1 MTNEEK
7 AYIET
12 INRLAEEVEFLKTK
26 LGIAIQGLK
35 AFGDTEGEN
44 GIAQK
49 TIEEIEKLGSDDE
62 VQ

>member
-7 AYIET
+7 TYVET
-12 INRLAEEVEFLKTK
+12 INKLAEEVEILKSK
-26 LGIAIQGLK
+26 LAIAIQGLK

-49 TIEEIEKLGSDDE
+49 TIEEIEKLGSDE
-62 VQ
+62 CS